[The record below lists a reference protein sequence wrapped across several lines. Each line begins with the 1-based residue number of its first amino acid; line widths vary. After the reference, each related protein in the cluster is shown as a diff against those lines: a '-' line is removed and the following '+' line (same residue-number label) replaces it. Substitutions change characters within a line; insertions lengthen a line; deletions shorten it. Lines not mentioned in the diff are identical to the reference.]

1 MESHFL
7 QYLVMVN
14 LSLFVFWLV
23 FRMFLRNIPAFQLNR
38 FILLG
43 MVICSFILPLI
54 QIPFPIGIERA
65 FVINLNEI
73 VINSQAIGQIRT
85 SSGISSFYVWAGAY
99 LMVALTLFIKRFFGL
114 SKLYRGSKLMQVNE
128 ANGYKIYMIGAGGS
142 PCSFYNSIFLPEDI
156 GVENYSGV
164 LTHEIEHCRLKHSID
179 VVFLE
184 AVKIM
189 FWFNP
194 GVYGLRRELSAIH
207 EFQADAG
214 VINEFDD
221 LSGYQKLLINHEMG
235 FQLIS
240 VTNTMFQS
248 NLKRRFQMMSA
259 NKSIKKRQYAR
270 YAFPLITMILLLS
283 FNLKGAITE
292 SIPLQENNGAE
303 TIVQQK
309 DSIFSAV
316 DQNPEFPGGD
326 EARMK
331 YMIENLKYP
340 EAAKKANIQ
349 GMVYVSFVVE
359 KDGSITNCQI
369 VRGVSKELDEE
380 ALRVI
385 NNMPKWKPGKHKGE
399 LVRVAFNVPIKFA
412 LSNGSK

>member
-1 MESHFL
+1 MESQFV
-7 QYLVMVN
+7 QYIVMVN
-14 LSLFVFWLV
+14 LSLFMFWLV
-23 FRMFLRNIPAFQLNR
+23 FRLFLRNIPLFRFNR
-38 FILLG
+38 LLLLG
-43 MVICSFILPLI
+43 MVLSSFILPLI

-65 FVINLNEI
+65 LVVNLNEI
-73 VINSQAIGQIRT
+73 VINSHAIGQIRT
-85 SSGISSFYVWAGAY
+85 SSDIPSLNIWAGAY
-99 LMVALTLFIKRFFGL
+99 LMVVITLFIMRFVGL
-114 SKLYRGSKLMQVNE
+114 SKLYRGSKLIGLNE
-128 ANGYKIYMIGAGGS
+128 ANRYKIYLIGAGGS

-156 GVENYSGV
+156 GAENYSGV
-164 LTHEIEHCRLKHSID
+164 LVHEIEHCRLKHSID
-179 VVFLE
+179 VVILE
-184 AVKIM
+184 AVKIL

-240 VTNTMFQS
+240 LTNTMFQS

-292 SIPLQENNGAE
+292 SLPLMENKGTK
-303 TIVQQK
+303 TIVQQN
-309 DSIFSAV
+309 DSIFNLV
-316 DQNPEFPGGD
+316 EDTPEFPGGE

-331 YMIENLKYP
+331 YMMENLKYP
-340 EAAKKANIQ
+340 EAAKKGKVQ
-349 GMVYVSFVVE
+349 GTVYVSYVVE
-359 KDGSITNCQI
+359 KDGSITNCKVFKGI
-369 VRGVSKELDEE
+369 SKELDEE

-385 NNMPKWKPGKHKGE
+385 SNMPKWKPGKQKGE
-399 LVRVAFNVPIKFA
+399 TVRVAFTVPIKFA
-412 LSNGSK
+412 LN